1 MANENAIYIWG
12 RTAPVVDKTSA
23 RQEVG
28 HPWLQMFCF
37 SITSQNRFS
46 EQHIGDRYILN
57 GDFRFDS
64 SIITGDVVLDLFAA
78 SFESACLTLLILW
91 PCVWMESKLGTC
103 ETKQHSKQPPL
114 KMAFSAYTP
123 TISPPPSE
131 WVLYKMNKKNMWL
144 NNCNWNEERGVSKIS
159 HRCQII
165 SVLEAREYIS
175 DTCIEP
181 IFEINPTK
189 QKSNKQRKA

>member
-46 EQHIGDRYILN
+46 EQLIGDRYSLN

-64 SIITGDVVLDLFAA
+64 YIITGDVVLDLFAA

-91 PCVWMESKLGTC
+91 PCVWMESKLGTY
-103 ETKQHSKQPPL
+103 ETKQHSKHV
-114 KMAFSAYTP
+114 
-123 TISPPPSE
+123 IWNPPPRWHSLHTHRRYPLPHRNE
-131 WVLYKMNKKNMWL
+131 SFLKWTRKICGWIIVTEMKNAGFL
-144 NNCNWNEERGVSKIS
+144 RS
-159 HRCQII
+159 
-165 SVLEAREYIS
+165 
-175 DTCIEP
+175 P
-181 IFEINPTK
+181 IDAK
-189 QKSNKQRKA
+189 